1 MVVKIVFILCYL
13 VLSYFLA
20 VELLAARKWKRLVKY
35 LGEYG
40 FTDEQYEEI
49 DERDRQIAKEN
60 KWIQIDW
67 LRPAHDLKKI
77 RKLGF
82 IRMPV
87 QIQFGLADEL
97 WEHTSPYYRG
107 RILGIEGFDEN
118 WKDKMGD
125 PRFETSPH
133 IYITLFGT
141 FGINLIWRFRNK
153 PGTTWEDMYD
163 DDQYW
168 EQALWCIY
176 YCDGDLKKGRR
187 TWPWTTSKNGVD
199 VSTWDDKYIRKSI
212 RKHIDDE
219 KEVY

>member
-13 VLSYFLA
+13 ALFYFLA

-35 LGEYG
+35 RGEYG
-40 FTDEQYEEI
+40 FSDDEYEEI
-49 DERDRQIAKEN
+49 DKRDRQIAKEN

-67 LRPAHDLKKI
+67 LRPTHDLKKI

-82 IRMPV
+82 IRMPL

-107 RILGIEGFDEN
+107 RLLGIEGFDEN
-118 WKDKMGD
+118 WKDKD
-125 PRFETSPH
+125 RTPRFENPPH

-153 PGTTWEDMYD
+153 PGTAWDDMYD

-176 YCDGDLKKGRR
+176 YCNGDLDKGRETWQWR
-187 TWPWTTSKNGVD
+187 TDKNGVD
-199 VSTWDDKYIRKSI
+199 VSTWDERYIRKKI
-212 RKHIDDE
+212 
-219 KEVY
+219 

>member
-20 VELLAARKWKRLVKY
+20 VELLAARKWERLVKY
-35 LGEYG
+35 RGEYG
-40 FTDEQYEEI
+40 FSDDEYEEI
-49 DERDRQIAKEN
+49 DKRDRRIAKEN
-60 KWIQIDW
+60 KWIQFDW
-67 LRPAHDLKKI
+67 LYPTNDLKKI

-82 IRMPV
+82 IRLP
-87 QIQFGLADEL
+87 IRFQFGLADEL

-107 RILGIEGFDEN
+107 RLLGIEGFDEN
-118 WKDKMGD
+118 WKDKD
-125 PRFETSPH
+125 RTPRFETSPH

-153 PGTTWEDMYD
+153 PGTSWDDRYD

-176 YCDGDLKKGRR
+176 YCNGDLDKGRE
-187 TWPWTTSKNGVD
+187 TWPWRTDKNGVD
-199 VSTWDDKYIRKSI
+199 VSTWDEKYIRKKY
-212 RKHIDDE
+212 RK
-219 KEVY
+219 